1 MLVGIDGGD
10 ANTKPRVGS
19 GRYGYEIINHLWP
32 LGEEYRVY
40 LDKDPVTDM
49 PKAENVRYHTVW
61 PRTLWTQFG
70 LSLTLALSQPRPDV
84 FFTPTHYAPRFCPM
98 PLVITIFDLSFLK
111 KEFRVF
117 FRTSDLWQLRSWTAY
132 SVKQASHILTISQH
146 SKRDIIEA
154 YGVPE
159 DHVTVTYPGSDPIFH
174 PGGVIP
180 GATPGAESKKPYILF
195 VGTLQPRK
203 NLERL
208 IEAFTILE
216 RRDLHLVIA
225 GKKGWLYDGIFA
237 KARESP
243 AVGRI
248 QFLDYVPEAE
258 LLHLFANASVFA
270 LPSLYEGFGI
280 PVLNAFAAG
289 VPVVASKVSSLP
301 EIVGDA
307 GVLVDPYD
315 VSAIAAGIEKALN
328 NRDNLITKGRQRVRK
343 FSWQECAQTTLCVLR
358 KVARG

>member
-1 MLVGIDGGD
+1 MLIGIDGGD

-19 GRYGYEIINHLWP
+19 GRYGYEIISHLWS
-32 LGEEYRVY
+32 LGQEYRVY

-70 LSLTLALSQPRPDV
+70 LPLTLALSQPRPDV

-111 KEFRVF
+111 KEFASF
-117 FRTSDLWQLRSWTAY
+117 FRRRDLWQLKWWTAY
-132 SVKQASHILTISQH
+132 SVKSADHILTISEH
-146 SKRDIIEA
+146 SKEDILSFYDIPSEK
-154 YGVPE
+154 
-159 DHVTVTYPGSDPIFH
+159 VTVTYLGPDSIFSQLPKKGS
-174 PGGVIP
+174 
-180 GATPGAESKKPYILF
+180 SWNNPYVLF

-208 IEAFTILE
+208 IDAFSMVG
-216 RRDLHLVIA
+216 RHDLHLVIA
-225 GKKGWLYDGIFA
+225 GKKGWLYDAIFA
-237 KARESP
+237 KAQES
-243 AVGRI
+243 AAAERI
-248 QFLDYVPEAE
+248 QFLDYIPEVE
-258 LLHLFANASVFA
+258 LPRLFANASVFA

-307 GVLVDPYD
+307 GILVDPYD
-315 VSAIAAGIEKALN
+315 VSSIAAGIEKALD
-328 NRDNLITKGRQRVRK
+328 NRDNLILKGKEQVSK
-343 FSWQECAQTTLCVLR
+343 FSWQECAQRTLAVLR